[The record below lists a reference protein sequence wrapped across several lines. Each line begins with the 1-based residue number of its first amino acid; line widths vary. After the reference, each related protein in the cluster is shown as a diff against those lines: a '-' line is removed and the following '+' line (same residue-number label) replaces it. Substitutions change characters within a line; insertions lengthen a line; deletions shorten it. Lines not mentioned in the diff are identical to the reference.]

1 MGAVDVVAADVEAV
15 VSVAVNVQD
24 VVAVVVAEDKELV
37 VYFTMSFVS
46 AALGFCLRCSHVPSC
61 PDSELFAWACRDH
74 LAD

>member
-24 VVAVVVAEDKELV
+24 VVVFVAEDKELV
-37 VYFTMSFVS
+37 ENFTMSFVS
-46 AALGFCLRCSHVPSC
+46 AALGFCLRCSHVPSS

-74 LAD
+74 PAD